1 MWMAI
6 LVGVGAGL
14 LVAMWVIARQEK
26 RYRVLFS
33 DTHLADLAKCLEAA
47 RTGAPTRTF
56 EGITVGWERMPEHAA
71 VTLRSDATLAAP
83 AARFLLTYVAE
94 LVGETS
100 PRGLQIGKRDFAA
113 LLPRALAER
122 EVVQPEGEALA
133 AMRGRSADAMKN
145 LAVVEGSLAAYR

>member
-14 LVAMWVIARQEK
+14 LVAIFVIARQEK

-47 RTGAPTRTF
+47 RTGAPTKTF
-56 EGITVGWERMPEHAA
+56 EGVTISWERMPEHVA
-71 VTLRSDATLAAP
+71 VTVSADSTLAGP
-83 AARFLLTYVAE
+83 AARFLLSYVAE
-94 LVGETS
+94 LVGEPVS
-100 PRGLQIGKRDFAA
+100 SGLQLTRRSFAA
-113 LLPRALAER
+113 LLPRPVAER
-122 EVVQPEGEALA
+122 EVARPEGETLA
-133 AMRGRSADAMKN
+133 AMRLKAADSMKV